1 MKPRTS
7 MIQSGTPREEI
18 EHPEEIDAVE
28 DCSHYGVA
36 HPSGYAQK
44 SSKPFR
50 RFNDDCVCFH

>member
-44 SSKPFR
+44 SSKPFSAIQ
-50 RFNDDCVCFH
+50 